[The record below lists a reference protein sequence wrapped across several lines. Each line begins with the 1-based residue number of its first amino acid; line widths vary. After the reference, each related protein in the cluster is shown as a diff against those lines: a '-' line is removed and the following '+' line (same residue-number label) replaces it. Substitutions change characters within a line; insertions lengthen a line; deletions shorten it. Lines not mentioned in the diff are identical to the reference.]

1 MMAKQ
6 TKYLTDDGVKYLVEE
21 IDKLY
26 LKPEQLSAMTKNDIE
41 MLFVRDANKIQSE
54 EGLKTL
60 INRGGQLD
68 VVGNI
73 TLENKTTRED
83 RIIFY
88 QKANVNFHDSFIEA
102 PAAATTEDPN
112 KNWSALYVEEG
123 ADVAFDGNE
132 GGICVSGSPAES
144 QDGPFCITNFGGNI
158 TIKGGH
164 YIGCGTCVY
173 GYSGKTI
180 IEGGYFQ
187 ASPSTPDS
195 RPAQTWTLNL
205 LNSAYQNGTAS
216 IEVRGGTF
224 VDFDPSHPNTD
235 DAASY
240 VPEGYVVN
248 SKEENGHTIY
258 TVVKQVN

>member
-1 MMAKQ
+1 MKQ
-6 TKYLTDDGVKYLVEE
+6 VKYLTDDGVKYLVEE

-26 LKPEQLSAMTKNDIE
+26 LKPEQLSAMTKNDID
-41 MLFVRDANKIQSE
+41 MLFVRDANKIQNE

-68 VVGNI
+68 VVENVA
-73 TLENKTTRED
+73 LENKTTRED

-88 QKANVNFHDSFIEA
+88 QKANVNFHNSFIEA
-102 PAAATTEDPN
+102 PSAATSAEPN

-123 ADVAFDGNE
+123 ADVVFDGSE
-132 GGICVSGSPAES
+132 GGIRVNGSIATN

-158 TIKGGH
+158 IIKGGR

-180 IEGGYFQ
+180 IEDGYFE
-187 ASPSTPDS
+187 ASPSTVDG

-205 LNSAYQNGTAS
+205 LNSAYQDGTAS

-224 VDFDPSHPNTD
+224 VDFDPSNPNTD

-240 VPEGYVVN
+240 VPAGYVVN

-258 TVVKQVN
+258 TVVKQVK

>member
-1 MMAKQ
+1 MKQ
-6 TKYLTDDGVKYLVEE
+6 AKYLTDDGVKYLIEE

-26 LKPEQLSAMTKNDIE
+26 LKPEQLSAMTKDDID
-41 MLFVRDANKIQSE
+41 MLFVRDANKIQNE

-68 VVGNI
+68 VVENV

-88 QKANVNFHDSFIEA
+88 QKANVNFHNSFIEV
-102 PAAATTEDPN
+102 PSAATSAEPN

-123 ADVAFDGNE
+123 ADVVFDGSE
-132 GGICVSGSPAES
+132 GGIRVNGSTTTN

-158 TIKGGH
+158 TIKGGR

-180 IEGGYFQ
+180 IEGGYFE
-187 ASPSTPDS
+187 ASPSTVDS

-205 LNSAYQNGTAS
+205 LNSAYQDGTAS

-224 VDFDPSHPNTD
+224 VDFDPSNPNTD

-240 VPEGYVVN
+240 VPAGYTVN

-258 TVVKQVN
+258 TVVKQVK

>member
-1 MMAKQ
+1 MSKQ
-6 TKYLTDDGVKYLVEE
+6 AKYLTDDGVKYLVAE

-26 LKPEQLSAMTKNDIE
+26 LKPEQLSAMTKDDID

-68 VVGNI
+68 VVENVA
-73 TLENKTTRED
+73 LENKTTRED

-88 QKANVNFHDSFIEA
+88 QKANVNFHNNFIEA
-102 PAAATTEDPN
+102 PSAATSAEPN

-123 ADVAFDGNE
+123 ADVVFDGNE
-132 GGICVSGSPAES
+132 GGIRVNGSTTTN

-158 TIKGGH
+158 TIKGGR

-180 IEGGYFQ
+180 IEGGYFE
-187 ASPSTPDS
+187 ASPSTVDS

-205 LNSAYQNGTAS
+205 LNSAYQDGTAS

-240 VPEGYVVN
+240 VPAGYTVN

>member
-1 MMAKQ
+1 MKQ
-6 TKYLTDDGVKYLVEE
+6 AKYLTDDGVKYLIEE

-26 LKPEQLSAMTKNDIE
+26 LKPEQLSAMTKDDID
-41 MLFVRDANKIQSE
+41 MLFVRDANKIQNE

-68 VVGNI
+68 VVENV

-88 QKANVNFHDSFIEA
+88 QKANVNFHNSFIEV
-102 PAAATTEDPN
+102 PSAATSAEPN

-123 ADVAFDGNE
+123 ADVVFDGSE
-132 GGICVSGSPAES
+132 GGIRVNGSTTTN

-158 TIKGGH
+158 TIKGGR

-180 IEGGYFQ
+180 IEGGYFE
-187 ASPSTPDS
+187 ASPSTVDS

-205 LNSAYQNGTAS
+205 LNSAYQDGTAS

-224 VDFDPSHPNTD
+224 VDFDPSNPNTD

-240 VPEGYVVN
+240 VPAGYTVN

>member
-1 MMAKQ
+1 MSKQ
-6 TKYLTDDGVKYLVEE
+6 AKYLTDDGVKYLVEE

-26 LKPEQLSAMTKNDIE
+26 LKPEQLSAMTKDDID
-41 MLFVRDANKIQSE
+41 MLFVRDANKIQNE

-68 VVGNI
+68 VVENVV
-73 TLENKTTRED
+73 LENKTTRED

-88 QKANVNFHDSFIEA
+88 KKANVNFHSNFIEA
-102 PAAATTEDPN
+102 PSAATSAEPN

-123 ADVAFDGNE
+123 TDVVFDGSE
-132 GGICVSGSPAES
+132 GGIRVNGSTTTN

-158 TIKGGH
+158 TIKGGR

-180 IEGGYFQ
+180 IEDGYFE
-187 ASPSTPDS
+187 ASPSTVDS

-205 LNSAYQNGTAS
+205 LNSAYQDGTAS

-224 VDFDPSHPNTD
+224 VDFDPSNPNTD

-240 VPEGYVVN
+240 VPEGYKVD

-258 TVVKQVN
+258 TVVKQVK

>member
-1 MMAKQ
+1 MSKQ
-6 TKYLTDDGVKYLVEE
+6 AKYLTDDGVKYLVAE
-21 IDKLY
+21 IDKLC
-26 LKPEQLSAMTKNDIE
+26 LKPEQLSAMAKDDID
-41 MLFVRDANKIQSE
+41 MLFVRDANKIQNE

-68 VVGNI
+68 VVENVV
-73 TLENKTTRED
+73 LENKTTRED

-88 QKANVNFHDSFIEA
+88 QKANVNFHNSFVEA
-102 PAAATTEDPN
+102 PSAATSAEPN

-123 ADVAFDGNE
+123 ADVVFDGSE
-132 GGICVSGSPAES
+132 GGIRVNGPTTTN

-158 TIKGGH
+158 TIKGGR

-180 IEGGYFQ
+180 IEDGYFE
-187 ASPSTPDS
+187 ASPSTVDN

-205 LNSAYQNGTAS
+205 LNSAYQDGTAS

-224 VDFDPSHPNTD
+224 VDFDPSNPNTD

-240 VPEGYVVN
+240 VPAGYTVN

-258 TVVKQVN
+258 TVVKQVK

>member
-1 MMAKQ
+1 MS
-6 TKYLTDDGVKYLVEE
+6 KYLTDEGVKYLVEE

-26 LKPEQLSAMTKNDIE
+26 LKPEQLSAMTKEDISL
-41 MLFVRDANKIQSE
+41 LFVRDANKVENES
-54 EGLKTL
+54 GLKSL
-60 INRGGQLD
+60 IERGGQID
-68 VVGNI
+68 VVENT
-73 TLENKTTRED
+73 TLETKTGRED

-88 QKANVNFHDSFIEA
+88 KDANVNFHNSFIKV
-102 PAAATTEDPN
+102 PAAATTDDSN

-123 ADVAFDGNE
+123 ASVVFDGSE
-132 GGICVSGSPAES
+132 GGICVNGSTATN

-180 IEGGYFQ
+180 IEDGYFE
-187 ASPSTPDS
+187 ASPSTVDS

-205 LNSAYQNGTAS
+205 LNSAYQDGTAS

-240 VPEGYVVN
+240 VPAGYGVE

-258 TVVKQVN
+258 TVSKQVK

>member
-1 MMAKQ
+1 MKQ
-6 TKYLTDDGVKYLVEE
+6 VKYLTDDGVKYLVGE

-26 LKPEQLSAMTKNDIE
+26 LKPEQLSAMTKNDID
-41 MLFVRDANKIQSE
+41 MLFVRDANKIQNE

-68 VVGNI
+68 IVENVA
-73 TLENKTTRED
+73 LENKTTRED

-88 QKANVNFHDSFIEA
+88 QKANVNFHNSFIEA
-102 PAAATTEDPN
+102 PAAATSAEPN

-123 ADVAFDGNE
+123 ANVVFDGDE
-132 GGICVSGSPAES
+132 GGIRVNGSTITN

-158 TIKGGH
+158 TIKGGR

-180 IEGGYFQ
+180 IEDGYFE
-187 ASPSTPDS
+187 ASPSTVDS

-205 LNSAYQNGTAS
+205 LNSAYQDGTAS

-240 VPEGYVVN
+240 VPAGYEVN

-258 TVVKQVN
+258 TVVKQVK

>member
-1 MMAKQ
+1 MTTKQ
-6 TKYLTDDGVKYLVEE
+6 VKYLTDDGVKYLVEE

-26 LKPEQLSAMTKNDIE
+26 LKPEQLSAMTKDDID
-41 MLFVRDANKIQSE
+41 MLFVRDANKVQNE

-68 VVGNI
+68 VVENVA
-73 TLENKTTRED
+73 LENKTTRED

-88 QKANVNFHDSFIEA
+88 QNANVNFHSNFIKV
-102 PAAATTEDPN
+102 PAAATTEESN

-123 ADVAFDGNE
+123 ANVIFDGSE
-132 GGICVSGSPAES
+132 GGICVEGATTEN
-144 QDGPFCITNFGGNI
+144 QDGPFCITNFGGNV
-158 TIKGGH
+158 TIKGGR

-180 IEGGYFQ
+180 IEGGYFE
-187 ASPSTPDS
+187 ASPSTVDS

-205 LNSAYQNGTAS
+205 LNSAYQDGSAS

-224 VDFDPSHPNTD
+224 VDFDPSNPNTD

-240 VPEGYVVN
+240 VPAGYGVE

-258 TVVKQVN
+258 TVVKQVK

>member
-1 MMAKQ
+1 MSKQ
-6 TKYLTDDGVKYLVEE
+6 AKYLTDDGVKYLVEE

-26 LKPEQLSAMTKNDIE
+26 LKPEQLSAMTKDDID

-68 VVGNI
+68 VVENV

-88 QKANVNFHDSFIEA
+88 QKANVNFHSNFIEV
-102 PAAATTEDPN
+102 PSAATSAEPN

-123 ADVAFDGNE
+123 ADVVFDGSE
-132 GGICVSGSPAES
+132 GGIRVNGSTTTN

-158 TIKGGH
+158 TIKGGR

-180 IEGGYFQ
+180 IEGGYFE
-187 ASPSTPDS
+187 ASPSTVDS

-205 LNSAYQNGTAS
+205 LNSAYQDGTAS

-240 VPEGYVVN
+240 VPAGYTVN

-258 TVVKQVN
+258 TVVKQVK

>member
-1 MMAKQ
+1 MKQ
-6 TKYLTDDGVKYLVEE
+6 VKYLTDDGVKYLVEE

-26 LKPEQLSAMTKNDIE
+26 LKPEQLSAMTKNDID
-41 MLFVRDANKIQSE
+41 MLFVRDANKIQNE

-68 VVGNI
+68 VVENVA
-73 TLENKTTRED
+73 LENKTTRED

-88 QKANVNFHDSFIEA
+88 QKANVNFHNSFIEA
-102 PAAATTEDPN
+102 PSAATSAEPN

-123 ADVAFDGNE
+123 ADVIFDGSE
-132 GGICVSGSPAES
+132 GGIRVNGSTTTN

-158 TIKGGH
+158 TIKGGR

-180 IEGGYFQ
+180 IEGGYFE
-187 ASPSTPDS
+187 ASPSTVDG

-205 LNSAYQNGTAS
+205 LNSAYQDGTAS

-240 VPEGYVVN
+240 VPAGYVVN

-258 TVVKQVN
+258 TVVKQVK

>member
-1 MMAKQ
+1 MKQ
-6 TKYLTDDGVKYLVEE
+6 VKYLTDDGVKYLVGE

-26 LKPEQLSAMTKNDIE
+26 LKPEQLSAMTKNDID
-41 MLFVRDANKIQSE
+41 MLFVRDANKIQNE

-68 VVGNI
+68 IVENVA
-73 TLENKTTRED
+73 LENKTTRED

-88 QKANVNFHDSFIEA
+88 QKANVNFHNSFIET
-102 PAAATTEDPN
+102 PAAATSAEPN

-123 ADVAFDGNE
+123 ANVVFDGNE
-132 GGICVSGSPAES
+132 GGIRVNGSPTTN

-158 TIKGGH
+158 TIKGGR

-180 IEGGYFQ
+180 IEGGYFE
-187 ASPSTPDS
+187 ASPSTVDS

-205 LNSAYQNGTAS
+205 LNSAYQDGTAS

-235 DAASY
+235 DATSY
-240 VPEGYVVN
+240 VPAGYEVN

>member
-1 MMAKQ
+1 MT
-6 TKYLTDDGVKYLVEE
+6 TKYLTNDGVKYLVEE

-26 LKPEQLSAMTKNDIE
+26 LKPEQLSAMTKDDID
-41 MLFVRDANKIQSE
+41 MLFVRDANKVESE

-68 VVGNI
+68 VMENVA
-73 TLENKTTRED
+73 LENKTTRED

-88 QKANVNFHDSFIEA
+88 QNANVNFHSNFIKV
-102 PAAATTEDPN
+102 PAAATTEESN

-123 ADVAFDGNE
+123 ATVVFDGSE
-132 GGICVSGSPAES
+132 GGICVEGATTEN

-158 TIKGGH
+158 TIKGGR

-173 GYSGKTI
+173 GYSGKTV
-180 IEGGYFQ
+180 IEGGYFE
-187 ASPSTPDS
+187 ASPSTPS
-195 RPAQTWTLNL
+195 AGRAAQTWTLNL
-205 LNSAYQNGTAS
+205 LNSAYKDGSAS

-224 VDFDPSHPNTD
+224 VDFDPSNPNTD

-240 VPEGYVVN
+240 VPAGYGVE

-258 TVVKQVN
+258 TVVKQVK